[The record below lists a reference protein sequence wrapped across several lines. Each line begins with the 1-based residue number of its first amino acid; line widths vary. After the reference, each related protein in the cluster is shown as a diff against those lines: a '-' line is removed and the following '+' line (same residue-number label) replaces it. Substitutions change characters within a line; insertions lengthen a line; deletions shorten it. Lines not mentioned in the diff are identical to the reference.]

1 VQARAAYVPET
12 LGGMLGKLRSSRAG
26 RPSIGAIM
34 RAAGNVLRY
43 RGASWVDLL
52 QAMMV
57 LRWAYKH
64 RVTHVHVHFGTSEA
78 TVALLAHLMGGL
90 SYSLTLHAFDIFR
103 DNVDRWLLARK
114 INASRFT
121 ITVSEFNGRYLIK
134 HIPGVDPSKVRVN
147 YNGIDLDQFHP
158 DGQVRDE
165 SSIFSV
171 GRLIEKKGF
180 VHLVRAIERLRSA
193 GLKVHCRIAGDG
205 PDSARLKAEIARL
218 ALASQVELVGPL
230 KQSGVRELL
239 QRATC
244 FVLPCV
250 QARDGNIDAL
260 PTVLLESLA
269 CGCPSV
275 STRLSGIPEIIE
287 DRVSGLLVAPA
298 DDESLAMALRE
309 VLSNRVLATA
319 LAEAGRR
326 RAEQRFDIRQNV
338 RTLHRWLVEAAQQSA
353 RSAQAVHLSTQDSG
367 FSTQDSPC
375 EPVATGVSSC

>member
-1 VQARAAYVPET
+1 
-12 LGGMLGKLRSSRAG
+12 
-26 RPSIGAIM
+26 
-34 RAAGNVLRY
+34 
-43 RGASWVDLL
+43 
-52 QAMMV
+52 
-57 LRWAYKH
+57 
-64 RVTHVHVHFGTSEA
+64 
-78 TVALLAHLMGGL
+78 MGGL

-121 ITVSEFNGRYLIK
+121 ITVSEFNGRYLIE

-239 QRATC
+239 QQATC